1 MKALT
6 HILSAQDTEE
16 EDALA
21 AVENATT
28 ALGVLA
34 LKHTKDDTQLNK
46 FLAALPLKGEGEAQ
60 EANDLFLAHYDEIK
74 TKAEA

>member
-1 MKALT
+1 M
-6 HILSAQDTEE
+6 
-16 EDALA
+16 A

-34 LKHTKDDTQLNK
+34 LKQTKDDTQLNK
-46 FLAALPLKGEGEAQ
+46 FLAALPLKGEAEAQ